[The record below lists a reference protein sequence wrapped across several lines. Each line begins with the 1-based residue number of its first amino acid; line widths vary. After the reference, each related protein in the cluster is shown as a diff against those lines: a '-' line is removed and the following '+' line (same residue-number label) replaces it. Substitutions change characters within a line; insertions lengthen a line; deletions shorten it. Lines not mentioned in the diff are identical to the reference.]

1 MSEPKNKKNKAA
13 AYFTGFLLSLGLT
26 VASFALVWRHKDSNG
41 QVFSIGFLLAWI
53 VALALVQLF
62 IQLIFFLHLGRESK
76 PRWNLSALAFAVI
89 VVVILVFGSLWI
101 MASLDYHGGHHSTP
115 QTSDEYIIQ
124 DEGFHDH

>member
-1 MSEPKNKKNKAA
+1 M
-13 AYFTGFLLSLGLT
+13 
-26 VASFALVWRHKDSNG
+26 
-41 QVFSIGFLLAWI
+41 AWI